1 MELAARA
8 IFEHFPLCW
17 HLLQVLHITLSASV
31 FLPEHGGS
39 VLMSHKRDEVG
50 GAVMMDGNGRC
61 QASPIVCGAKDRYC
75 GARCWCS
82 MPRAGSR
89 LLVAARCS
97 CLSVAPVQRCLTS
110 GRKLVC
116 SDDRNGSVQ
125 LARGRR
131 LVAIV
136 MFAASAAAV
145 GAVADVAAGV
155 VKCAVMAAAGIIDT
169 G

>member
-1 MELAARA
+1 MEPVMRA
-8 IFEHFPLCW
+8 IFERFPLCW
-17 HLLQVLHITLSASV
+17 HLLQVLPITLSASV

-39 VLMSHKRDEVG
+39 ALMSHKRDEVSS
-50 GAVMMDGNGRC
+50 AVMMDGNGRC

-89 LLVAARCS
+89 LLVVAWCS
-97 CLSVAPVQRCLTS
+97 CLSVVLVQRCLTS

-116 SDDRNGSVQ
+116 SDDRNGSTQ
-125 LARGRR
+125 LARGHR
-131 LVAIV
+131 LVAII

-145 GAVADVAAGV
+145 GAIADVAAGV
-155 VKCAVMAAAGIIDT
+155 VECAVMAAAGIIDT